1 MINMDPI
8 LLKESEKECI
18 GETFVESDIH
28 TISEM
33 LYLSRLY
40 EMYTSYKPDEILT
53 DLLSSDLGFEE
64 AYCIMDL
71 QKYSGI
77 NESDEVWDKLK
88 DKYMNRKYDS
98 NDYAKINEN
107 TLLNELSY
115 EFGGSNIPFNIQV
128 EACGIM
134 RRILN
139 EGFDTSSIKVAIQ
152 GMKNKVKNLGV
163 KEKEISRDMDVAANG
178 FMRSIENAMTN
189 DRREAIIK
197 GSIIPSFSK
206 CIKIAIGAC
215 TVGFLF
221 DPVVAIIG
229 LMGGLAGSK
238 YLNNRERMLLLDE
251 IEVELKVV
259 EKELQRAENEDDMT
273 KYRKLLTYQKRL
285 KKEDFKLR
293 YNISRKMGKD
303 YITRS
308 GKDED

>member
-1 MINMDPI
+1 MVNIDPI
-8 LLKESEKECI
+8 LLKESEKEYME
-18 GETFVESDIH
+18 GFTESDIY

-77 NESDEVWDKLK
+77 NESDEIWDKLK
-88 DKYMNRKYDS
+88 YKYMNRKYDS
-98 NDYAKINEN
+98 SDYTKINEN
-107 TLLNELSY
+107 TMLNELSY
-115 EFGGSNIPFNIQV
+115 EFGGSDIPFNIQV

-134 RRILN
+134 RGILN

-178 FMRSIENAMTN
+178 FMRSIENALTN

-206 CIKIAIGAC
+206 CVNIAIGAC
-215 TVGFLF
+215 TVGFLA

-308 GKDED
+308 GKEED